1 MSDLISRA
9 DAIDA
14 IFEAF
19 STGDEDAD
27 RYIAEKILAD
37 VPSAQSEQAVKDC
50 RNCKHGKYNDHLE
63 THFCYNPNECTEWE
77 LWEPIAQPEIIRCKD
92 CVFTDGYEPIA
103 DGRYWCMLHGAYM
116 HYCSDAERRTDETD

>member
-1 MSDLISRA
+1 MSDLIDRQQ
-9 DAIDA
+9 AINSIQYA
-14 IFEAF
+14 
-19 STGDEDAD
+19 G
-27 RYIAEKILAD
+27 KIGKLTCID
-37 VPSAQSEQAVKDC
+37 ILKRLPSAQSEQAVKDC